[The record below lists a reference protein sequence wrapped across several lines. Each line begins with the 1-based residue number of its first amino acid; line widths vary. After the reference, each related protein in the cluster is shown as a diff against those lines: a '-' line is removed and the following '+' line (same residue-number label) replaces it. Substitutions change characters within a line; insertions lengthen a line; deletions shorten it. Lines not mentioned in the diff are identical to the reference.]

1 MRKLTIVF
9 HHAGGGHQSAA
20 DALKATLAGQ
30 EHPWDVSLL
39 DIQELLDPL
48 DLLRRATGLRI
59 QDTYNLILRKGWTR
73 FTPQLLV
80 ILQGTIRL
88 YHSPIVR
95 ALRAYWAQH
104 PADLVLSVIPHF
116 NREIAES
123 LRPVGIRTPRE
134 IPIWPSQAGRDA
146 LKAQPSA
153 AKAASMAGANGT
165 AEAVPYPKLS
175 GNEPNQRILNSR
187 TLGTETAITKPPF
200 VTLITDLAD
209 YPPHFWIEPESEY
222 IIVGSE
228 RARQQAL
235 TIGHP
240 ADHIFQTSGMILKPR
255 FYEKTTVD
263 RVAERT
269 RLGLEPD
276 CPTGIVLF
284 GGYGSK
290 VMVDITRKLNE
301 AGGGVQIILICG
313 HNQKLAAELKNL
325 RTRKP
330 VLVVGFAQNVE
341 YYMAL
346 ADFFIG
352 KPGPGSISEALQ
364 FHLPVIVECNS
375 KTLPQERYN
384 AEWVTE
390 KGFGIVVPSFKNIA
404 PAVQRLLESATFNA
418 FRMKAN
424 EYSNRALFEV
434 PIILEE
440 CAPHTAATIQPQ
452 AAVLI

>member
-1 MRKLTIVF
+1 LRKLTIVF

-20 DALKATLAGQ
+20 DALKATLSGQ
-30 EHPWDVSLL
+30 EHPWDVSVL

-48 DLLRRATGLRI
+48 DVVRRATGLRI

-73 FTPQLLV
+73 FTAQLLV
-80 ILQGTIRL
+80 LLQGTIRL
-88 YHSPIVR
+88 YHAPIVK
-95 ALRAYWAQH
+95 ALRSYWVQH

-123 LRPVGIRTPRE
+123 LRPE
-134 IPIWPSQAGRDA
+134 
-146 LKAQPSA
+146 
-153 AKAASMAGANGT
+153 GT
-165 AEAVPYPKLS
+165 
-175 GNEPNQRILNSR
+175 
-187 TLGTETAITKPPF
+187 GTPF

-209 YPPHFWIEPESEY
+209 YPPHFWIERESEY
-222 IIVGSE
+222 IIAGTE

-235 TIGHP
+235 TMGHP
-240 ADHIFQTSGMILKPR
+240 ADHVFLTSGMILKPK

-263 RVAERT
+263 RVAERK

-284 GGYGSK
+284 GGHGSQ
-290 VMVDITRKLNE
+290 VMVDITKRLNE
-301 AGGGVQIILICG
+301 AGSGVQLILICG
-313 HNQKLAAELKNL
+313 HNQKLAAQLKGL
-325 RTRKP
+325 RTRKQIA
-330 VLVVGFAQNVE
+330 VVGFAQNVE

-375 KTLPQERYN
+375 TTLPQERYN
-384 AEWVTE
+384 AQWVTE
-390 KGFGIVVPSFKNIA
+390 KGYGIVVPSFKKIA
-404 PAVQRLLESATFNA
+404 PAVQRLLQSATFDE
-418 FRMKAN
+418 FRRKAS

-434 PIILEE
+434 PVILEQCSE
-440 CAPHTAATIQPQ
+440 LTAAPAQSQP
-452 AAVLI
+452 AV

>member
-1 MRKLTIVF
+1 LRKLTIVF

-20 DALKATLAGQ
+20 DALKATLSSQ
-30 EHPWDVSLL
+30 EHPWDVSVL

-48 DLLRRATGLRI
+48 DVVRRATGLRI

-73 FTPQLLV
+73 FTRQLLV
-80 ILQGTIRL
+80 VLQGTIRL
-88 YHSPIVR
+88 YHSPIVKL
-95 ALRAYWAQH
+95 LRTYWAEH

-123 LRPVGIRTPRE
+123 LRPVGTKTP
-134 IPIWPSQAGRDA
+134 GR
-146 LKAQPSA
+146 
-153 AKAASMAGANGT
+153 GT
-165 AEAVPYPKLS
+165 
-175 GNEPNQRILNSR
+175 
-187 TLGTETAITKPPF
+187 PF

-222 IIVGSE
+222 IIAGTE

-235 TIGHP
+235 TMGHP
-240 ADHIFQTSGMILKPR
+240 ADHIFLTSGMILKPK

-263 RVAERT
+263 RVAERK

-284 GGYGSK
+284 GGHGSK
-290 VMVDITRKLNE
+290 VMIDITKRLNE
-301 AGGGVQIILICG
+301 AGGAVQLILICG
-313 HNQKLAAELKNL
+313 HNEKLAAELKKL
-325 RTRKP
+325 QTRKP
-330 VLVVGFAQNVE
+330 ILVVGFAQNVE

-375 KTLPQERYN
+375 TTLPQERYN

-390 KGFGIVVPSFKNIA
+390 KGYGIIVPSFKRIA
-404 PAVQRLLESATFNA
+404 PAVQRLLESATFNE
-418 FRMKAN
+418 FRLKVN

-434 PIILEE
+434 PVILEQ
-440 CAPHTAATIQPQ
+440 CAQHGAAATQPQ
-452 AAVLI
+452 AV

>member
-1 MRKLTIVF
+1 LRKLTIVF

-20 DALKATLAGQ
+20 EALKDTLTQQ
-30 EHPWDVSLL
+30 EHPWEVTLL

-48 DLLRRATGLRI
+48 DLIRRATGLRI

-80 ILQGTIRL
+80 VLQGTIRA
-88 YHSPIVR
+88 YHSPIVK

-116 NREIAES
+116 NREIAGS
-123 LRPVGIRTPRE
+123 
-134 IPIWPSQAGRDA
+134 
-146 LKAQPSA
+146 
-153 AKAASMAGANGT
+153 
-165 AEAVPYPKLS
+165 
-175 GNEPNQRILNSR
+175 
-187 TLGTETAITKPPF
+187 LGTDDRKTPF

-209 YPPHFWIEPESEY
+209 YPPHFWIERESEY
-222 IIVGSE
+222 IIAGTE

-235 TIGHP
+235 AIGHA

-255 FYEKTTVD
+255 FYEKTTLD
-263 RVAERT
+263 RVAERM

-284 GGYGSK
+284 GGHGSQ
-290 VMVDITRKLNE
+290 VMVDIARKIND
-301 AGGGVQIILICG
+301 GGSGVQLILICG
-313 HNQKLAAELKNL
+313 HNQKLAAELKKL
-325 RTRKP
+325 PTRKP
-330 VLVVGFAQNVE
+330 IAVVGFAQNVE

-346 ADFFIG
+346 SDFFIG

-390 KGFGIVVPSFKNIA
+390 NGYGIVVPSFKQIA
-404 PAVQRLLESATFNA
+404 PAVQRLLQSTTYDE
-418 FRMKAN
+418 FRRKAN

-434 PIILEE
+434 PMILDQ
-440 CAPHTAATIQPQ
+440 CAQRGATPS
-452 AAVLI
+452 

>member
-20 DALKATLAGQ
+20 DALKATLSSQ

-80 ILQGTIRL
+80 ILQATIRL
-88 YHSPIVR
+88 YHSPIVK
-95 ALRAYWAQH
+95 ALRAYWEQY
-104 PADLVLSVIPHF
+104 PTDLVLSVIPHF
-116 NREIAES
+116 DREIADS
-123 LRPVGIRTPRE
+123 LRSAGTRT
-134 IPIWPSQAGRDA
+134 
-146 LKAQPSA
+146 
-153 AKAASMAGANGT
+153 
-165 AEAVPYPKLS
+165 
-175 GNEPNQRILNSR
+175 
-187 TLGTETAITKPPF
+187 PF

-209 YPPHFWIEPESEY
+209 YPPHFWIERESEY
-222 IIVGSE
+222 IIVGTE

-235 TIGHP
+235 TIGHT
-240 ADHIFQTSGMILKPR
+240 ADHIFQTSGMILKPK

-263 RVAERT
+263 RVAERK

-301 AGGGVQIILICG
+301 AGNGVQLILICG
-313 HNQKLAAELKNL
+313 HNHKLAAELKNL
-325 RTRKP
+325 PTKKP
-330 VLVVGFAQNVE
+330 SLVVGFAQNVE

-375 KTLPQERYN
+375 RTLPQERYN

-390 KGFGIVVPSFKNIA
+390 KGYGIVVPSFKEIA
-404 PAVQRLLESATFNA
+404 PAVQRLLDHATFDE
-418 FRMKAN
+418 FRRQVN
-424 EYSNRALFEV
+424 QYSNQALFEV
-434 PIILEE
+434 PTILEQ
-440 CAPHTAATIQPQ
+440 CAQHTKIPIQSQAT
-452 AAVLI
+452 V

>member
-1 MRKLTIVF
+1 VGIHGARRLQGRFLGRCTAGCQSGSIQYGF
-9 HHAGGGHQSAA
+9 LGASHHAGGGHRSAA
-20 DALKATLAGQ
+20 DALKATLSSQ

-48 DLLRRATGLRI
+48 DLIRRATGLRI
-59 QDTYNLILRKGWTR
+59 QDTYNVILRKGWTR

-80 ILQGTIRL
+80 VLKATIYV
-88 YHSPIVR
+88 YHSSIVKL
-95 ALRAYWAQH
+95 LRRYWAEH

-123 LRPVGIRTPRE
+123 LRPVGTRTP
-134 IPIWPSQAGRDA
+134 
-146 LKAQPSA
+146 
-153 AKAASMAGANGT
+153 GT
-165 AEAVPYPKLS
+165 
-175 GNEPNQRILNSR
+175 
-187 TLGTETAITKPPF
+187 GTPF

-209 YPPHFWIEPESEY
+209 YPPHFWIERESEY
-222 IIVGSE
+222 IIVGTE

-235 TIGHP
+235 NMGHP
-240 ADHIFQTSGMILKPR
+240 ADHVFLTSGMILKPK

-263 RVAERT
+263 RVAERK
-269 RLGLEPD
+269 RLGLEAD

-284 GGYGSK
+284 GGHGSK
-290 VMVDITRKLNE
+290 VMVDITKKLNE
-301 AGGGVQIILICG
+301 VGSGVQLILICG
-313 HNQKLAAELKNL
+313 HNEKLAAQLKGL
-325 RTRKP
+325 QTSKP
-330 VLVVGFAQNVE
+330 IAVVGFAQNVE

-390 KGFGIVVPSFKNIA
+390 KGYGIVVPSFRKIA
-404 PAVQRLLESATFNA
+404 PAVQRLLQGATFDE
-418 FRMKAN
+418 FRRKAS

-434 PIILEE
+434 PVILEQ
-440 CAPHTAATIQPQ
+440 CAERMAAPTPSQ
-452 AAVLI
+452 AAV

>member
-1 MRKLTIVF
+1 LRKLTIVF

-20 DALKATLAGQ
+20 DALKATLSSQ

-80 ILQGTIRL
+80 ILQATIRL
-88 YHSPIVR
+88 YHSPIVK
-95 ALRAYWAQH
+95 ALRAYWEQH
-104 PADLVLSVIPHF
+104 PTDLVLSVIPHF
-116 NREIAES
+116 DREIADS
-123 LRPVGIRTPRE
+123 LRPVFTKTPGIRTP
-134 IPIWPSQAGRDA
+134 
-146 LKAQPSA
+146 
-153 AKAASMAGANGT
+153 GT
-165 AEAVPYPKLS
+165 
-175 GNEPNQRILNSR
+175 R
-187 TLGTETAITKPPF
+187 TPF

-209 YPPHFWIEPESEY
+209 YPPHFWIERESEY
-222 IIVGSE
+222 IIVGTD

-235 TIGHP
+235 TIGHT
-240 ADHIFQTSGMILKPR
+240 ADHIFQTSGMILKPK
-255 FYEKTTVD
+255 FYEKTAVD
-263 RVAERT
+263 RVAERK

-301 AGGGVQIILICG
+301 ASNGVQLILICG

-325 RTRKP
+325 PTKKP
-330 VLVVGFAQNVE
+330 ILVVGFAQNVE

-375 KTLPQERYN
+375 RTLPQERYN

-390 KGFGIVVPSFKNIA
+390 KGYGIVVPSFKEIA
-404 PAVQRLLESATFNA
+404 PAVQRLLDHATFDE
-418 FRMKAN
+418 FRRKVN
-424 EYSNRALFEV
+424 QYSNQALFEV
-434 PIILEE
+434 PAILEK
-440 CAPHTAATIQPQ
+440 CAQHTAAPIQSQ
-452 AAVLI
+452 AAV